1 MITFSLRPTSGSIL
15 PLVAASVRTRVV
27 SWKEAADKKESVV
40 KEALVIPKMILVQV
54 AGSKPLEMSSSLT
67 VSNSLMSTSEP
78 AKKLELP
85 CFLKK

>member
-54 AGSKPLEMSSSLT
+54 AGSKPLEMSSSL
-67 VSNSLMSTSEP
+67 
-78 AKKLELP
+78 K
-85 CFLKK
+85 FRIR